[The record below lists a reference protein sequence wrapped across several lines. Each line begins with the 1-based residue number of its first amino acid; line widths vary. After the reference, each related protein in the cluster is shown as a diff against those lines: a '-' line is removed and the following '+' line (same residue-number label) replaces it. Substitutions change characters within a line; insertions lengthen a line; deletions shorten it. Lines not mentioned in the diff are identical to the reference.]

1 MPIYDGC
8 YSDFSSV
15 DDMTT
20 ISDGSFYSVIFFF
33 CIWQKRTPTLYMPT
47 LLWRMFSQGNHTLH
61 SIHLYNLILF
71 YCEGLSPFTLCMIS
85 PPLFGGTDLLL
96 LFVSYMDKP
105 DCEVCDI
112 L

>member
-1 MPIYDGC
+1 MPIHDGG

-15 DDMTT
+15 DVLTT
-20 ISDGSFYSVIFFF
+20 ISDGSFYLAIFFF

-61 SIHLYNLILF
+61 SIQLYNLILF
-71 YCEGLSPFTLCMIS
+71 YCEGLSPFTLCMI
-85 PPLFGGTDLLL
+85 PPRGTDLLL
-96 LFVSYMDKP
+96 LFLSYMDKP